1 MVISVHEE
9 YVLLRVLGLRPS
21 GQIVM
26 QKDEHSYDIM
36 KVKNVTD
43 ETVQT
48 FYFNVDIPFKHYG
61 V

>member
-1 MVISVHEE
+1 MCFCASSA
-9 YVLLRVLGLRPS
+9 S
-21 GQIVM
+21 GPRAECDA
-26 QKDEHSYDIM
+26 KGGHSYDIM
-36 KVKNVTD
+36 KVKSATD